1 MTKQIG
7 NFSIEENEEEVSLHY
22 SLSKK
27 DWIDFAIKLVIAIL
41 PLSIGSLFLYGAI
54 YKNTILELA
63 IGIGFLLA
71 GCVFSIDAA
80 SMIIRVRRNI
90 VRILKKEEILI
101 HRKTLFTS
109 DTYKLQDIKAFIVSG
124 KDEQVRFNRKSPRRL
139 YGTLEIKLGNG
150 VLKPILI
157 VNPRKIFRTFD
168 DISDKADLRNEAKD
182 IVKELNRCIKAEY
195 QVKDF
200 IIENF

>member
-1 MTKQIG
+1 
-7 NFSIEENEEEVSLHY
+7 
-22 SLSKK
+22 
-27 DWIDFAIKLVIAIL
+27 
-41 PLSIGSLFLYGAI
+41 
-54 YKNTILELA
+54 
-63 IGIGFLLA
+63 
-71 GCVFSIDAA
+71 
-80 SMIIRVRRNI
+80 
-90 VRILKKEEILI
+90 
-101 HRKTLFTS
+101 LFTS